1 MPGRVVIRGEG
12 VEILVELDGEVVPEE
27 LFRRLPQ
34 ESKARIGSGE
44 IRVPILVPAA
54 AEPADREEVETG
66 DVAYLP
72 EYNSLCL
79 FFDVGENH
87 RDPEVVTRIGRIVK
101 GIEDCRSVRAHQA
114 LRLEAAQQ

>member
-1 MPGRVVIRGEG
+1 MPGRVAIKGEG

-34 ESKARIGSGE
+34 ESKARTGSGE
-44 IRVPILVPAA
+44 IHFPILVPAA
-54 AEPADREEVETG
+54 AEPADRDEVRTG

-79 FFDVGENH
+79 FYDVDKND
-87 RDPEVVTRIGRIVK
+87 RDPTVVTRIGRIVK
-101 GIEDCRSVRAHQA
+101 GIEDCRAINAHQT
-114 LRLEAAQQ
+114 LRLEAAEG

>member
-1 MPGRVVIRGEG
+1 VIRGEG

-34 ESKARIGSGE
+34 ESRARLGSGE
-44 IRVPILVPAA
+44 IRFPILVPAA
-54 AEPADREEVETG
+54 AEPADREEVRTG

-79 FFDVGENH
+79 FYDVDEND
-87 RDPEVVTRIGRIVK
+87 RDPNVVTRIGRIV
-101 GIEDCRSVRAHQA
+101 GGLEDCRSVKAHQT
-114 LRLEAAQQ
+114 LRLEAAER